1 VDSCKSAA
9 VDSSSPEPLRQSAGA
24 PDYPGRLIAVEGLD
38 GSGKST
44 QIRLVKSWLEQEG
57 YRVFFTEWNSSTLVK
72 QATTKGKQRQLLT
85 PTTFSLIHAT
95 DFADRYQRQILPLL
109 RAGFIVLA
117 DRYVYTAYAR
127 DAVRGVD
134 QSWVEKVYEFARKPD
149 ITFYFRVELEVSL
162 RRILETRAV
171 LKYHEAGMD
180 MRWSADPVESF
191 KMFQSRISMEYERM
205 RDKFGFVVMDAGRTI
220 PEQQE
225 EVRGIIRRKIDLR
238 PFKHQQVLQT

>member
-1 VDSCKSAA
+1 MA
-9 VDSSSPEPLRQSAGA
+9 SSPLEPRRLPSGP
-24 PDYPGRLIAVEGLD
+24 PDYAGRLIAVEGLD

-191 KMFQSRISMEYERM
+191 RMFQSKISMEYERM
-205 RDKFGFVVMDAGRTI
+205 REKFDFLVIEAGRPI

-225 EVRGIIRRKIDLR
+225 EVRRIIRQNIDLR
-238 PFKHQQVLQT
+238 PFKHQQGPQS

>member
-1 VDSCKSAA
+1 M
-9 VDSSSPEPLRQSAGA
+9 DSSSPEPLRQSSGA

-95 DFADRYQRQILPLL
+95 DF
-109 RAGFIVLA
+109 A

-238 PFKHQQVLQT
+238 PFKHQQVPQT

>member
-1 VDSCKSAA
+1 MKRKRVEYEGK
-9 VDSSSPEPLRQSAGA
+9 
-24 PDYPGRLIAVEGLD
+24 LIAVEGLD

-44 QIRLVKSWLEQEG
+44 QLYLLKKWLELQNLK
-57 YRVFFTEWNSSTLVK
+57 VFFTEWNSSTLVK
-72 QATTKGKQRQLLT
+72 QATTKGKQRQFLT

-205 RDKFGFVVMDAGRTI
+205 RDKFGFEVMDAGRTI

-238 PFKHQQVLQT
+238 PFKHQQVPQT

>member
-1 VDSCKSAA
+1 MA
-9 VDSSSPEPLRQSAGA
+9 SSPPEPRRLPSGA
-24 PDYPGRLIAVEGLD
+24 PDYAGRLIAVEGLD

-191 KMFQSRISMEYERM
+191 RMFQSKISMEYECM
-205 RDKFGFVVMDAGRTI
+205 REKFDFLVIEAGRPI

-225 EVRGIIRRKIDLR
+225 EVRRIIRQNIDLR
-238 PFKHQQVLQT
+238 PFKHQQGPQS